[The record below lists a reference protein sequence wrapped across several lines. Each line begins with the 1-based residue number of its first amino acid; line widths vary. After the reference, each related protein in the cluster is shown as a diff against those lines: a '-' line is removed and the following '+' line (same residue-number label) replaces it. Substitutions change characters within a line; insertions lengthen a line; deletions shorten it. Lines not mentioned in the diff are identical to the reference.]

1 VNVSVNRFV
10 GYVAGGSS
18 DERSRPVKV
27 LAVRVMNDS
36 RDKLLAG
43 LSENSARVY
52 ELVFDAFWSWASARY
67 SPSRGVDPLVWLAA
81 HRRDETKPGASDSM
95 HCERIVDKWYRSLSS
110 TDLAES
116 SAVRYR
122 AVVAALFGRFSRV
135 PLRLPLELSD
145 GVS

>member
-1 VNVSVNRFV
+1 M
-10 GYVAGGSS
+10 
-18 DERSRPVKV
+18 
-27 LAVRVMNDS
+27 VMLVTTNA

-67 SPSRGVDPLVWLAA
+67 SLPRRVDPLVWLAQ
-81 HRRDETKPGASDSM
+81 HRHDETKPGSSDSM
-95 HCERIVDKWYRSLSS
+95 HCERIVDEWYRSLSS

-135 PLRLPLELSD
+135 PLRLPL
-145 GVS
+145 